1 MSIQPSHFTA
11 HSTGRAH
18 THVLES
24 NVDAIAPKF
33 MARFHSCELTKA
45 YQAHSLATTKSPEQS
60 YWLNFFNSLGIL

>member
-1 MSIQPSHFTA
+1 MEPSDSTTNNATKKSQERKMSIKPSHFTA

-45 YQAHSLATTKSPEQS
+45 YQAV
-60 YWLNFFNSLGIL
+60 